1 MSEEQN
7 VELLRTAF
15 RAFESGDIEGVLGLC
30 HEDIEITQP
39 VELSDAAPRQ
49 RGHEGVLEAFAI
61 WPEQCVVSSD
71 LRGDGAVGEV
81 RFFLTW
87 REALDAVGLSR

>member
-39 VELSDAAPRQ
+39 VELSDAAPRR

-61 WPEQCVVSSD
+61 CPEQCVVNSD
-71 LRGDGAVGEV
+71 LRGDARSARSASSLRGA
-81 RFFLTW
+81 RPWTPW
-87 REALDAVGLSR
+87 D